1 MNILIICNNESYSK
15 LLCKRLDTDGHDVVL
30 FNQIDDSYF
39 EAELEKYELI
49 IMDFAIA
56 EFADVYKN
64 MQYIK
69 LKYIHLIVLTPIHFN
84 HSMMSFIKILA
95 DYTLIYPFQ
104 LNRLSTCINE
114 IRERNKLSENM
125 EKA

>member
-15 LLCKRLDTDGHDVVL
+15 LLCKCLDTDGHDVVL

-39 EAELEKYELI
+39 KAELEKYELI
-49 IMDFAIA
+49 ILDFAIA
-56 EFADVYKN
+56 GFADVYKT

-84 HSMMSFIKILA
+84 HYMMSFIKILA

-104 LNRLSTCINE
+104 LNTLSTCINE
-114 IRERNKLSENM
+114 IGERNMPLENM